1 MKQIEDNGIV
11 IKKVDFG
18 EADRYITVFTENY
31 GKLSFLLKGIKTA
44 KKKELSCADV
54 LTFSRFNFY
63 ERIGKYRLEDFQYID
78 SFFEIKKDIEKLNIT
93 FYIIAILNL
102 ILVENNIKK
111 SLYNITLKTLY
122 HLEKNIESTEKYLL
136 VCYYLYYLIKDEG
149 MKINLTDGLRFS
161 FEEAKFF
168 NDFFDEKH
176 IKISMRTKEIV
187 GGIIQNNIKGLLKA
201 DYTVEE
207 IKEAIY
213 FFEKFINYHTGIEIS
228 LKKYDF
234 L

>member
-1 MKQIEDNGIV
+1 MKYLEDSGIV
-11 IKKVDFG
+11 IRKNDFG

-54 LTFSRFNFY
+54 LTYSKFTFY
-63 ERIGKYRLEDFQYID
+63 ERMGKYKLQDFQYID
-78 SFFEIKKDIEKLNIT
+78 SFLEIKKDIEKLNIT
-93 FYIIAILNL
+93 FYIMAVLNL
-102 ILVENNIKK
+102 VLVENNIKK

-122 HLEKNIESTEKYLL
+122 HLEKNIQSTEKYLL

-149 MKINLTDGLRFS
+149 MKISLTEGMRFS
-161 FEEAKFF
+161 FEEARFF
-168 NDFFDEKH
+168 EGYSDEKC
-176 IKISMRTKEIV
+176 IKISVKTKDIV
-187 GGIIQNNIKGLLKA
+187 AGIVRNNIKKLLET

-213 FFEKFINYHTGIEIS
+213 FFERFINYHIGIEIDI
-228 LKKYDF
+228 KRYDF